1 MTNQYE
7 MLGGQCPFKAASTI
21 ETLHAILTTDPP
33 DLSNGNHQVPP
44 SLSHIVR
51 RLLAKAPD
59 GAISISVNCGDYRFD
74 LALQFAECRM
84 VPETEIMRPPG
95 SSNSAFRRVVGGF
108 AQFRS
113 LQPSFSLE

>member
-44 SLSHIVR
+44 SLTHIVR
-51 RLLAKAPD
+51 RLLAKAEFTNPAATD
-59 GAISISVNCGDYRFD
+59 GSTLRRLRQVGPTDSV
-74 LALQFAECRM
+74 
-84 VPETEIMRPPG
+84 
-95 SSNSAFRRVVGGF
+95 
-108 AQFRS
+108 
-113 LQPSFSLE
+113 QPNFPWD